1 MTFQI
6 VYKPL
11 AQVEA
16 AEAFAWY
23 DKPEINMGDDFLAD
37 LERIDGF
44 VTENPW
50 LYPCVEAEIRRANLM
65 RFPYS
70 LFYVIDGNIVNVLSC
85 FHQHREPMP
94 HK

>member
-1 MTFQI
+1 MTFRI

-16 AEAFAWY
+16 AEALAWY
-23 DKPEINMGDDFLAD
+23 DRPEIGMGDHFLAD
-37 LERIDGF
+37 LERTNNF
-44 VTENPW
+44 VAENPW

-70 LFYVIDGNIVNVLSC
+70 LFYVIDGGTINILSC
-85 FHQHREPMP
+85 FHQHRDPISR
-94 HK
+94 K